1 MESSYVDQSTVVM
14 EWLNL
19 IQGHLNDVLISG
31 PVCVSILATRIIK
44 RTFLAGAGMVDI
56 HMPWTFRSSP
66 KLASG
71 DAWYTATGSDV
82 ACVERRWNRVLV
94 LGCKLL

>member
-1 MESSYVDQSTVVM
+1 MICSLVAMYA
-14 EWLNL
+14 
-19 IQGHLNDVLISG
+19 
-31 PVCVSILATRIIK
+31 LATRIIE
-44 RTFLAGAGMVDI
+44 RTSLTGAGMVDV

-66 KLASG
+66 KLAPG
-71 DAWYTATGSDV
+71 DAWNTATGSDV